1 MKSALPKVLHAVCGR
16 PMIAYALEAA
26 MALKPQRTVIVT
38 GRQTHEQIKDALAP
52 YADRAKTEISFA
64 LQVKPLGTGH
74 ALLAAVKELGD
85 DFSGSIVVLNG
96 DFPLI
101 KPATLKRLL
110 LLHGKNRN
118 SISLGSFMTEDPG
131 SYGRVLRDP
140 GGMPARII
148 EKTDLAAG
156 DEEIKEVNSGL
167 YVLEPEAL
175 KLVGDIRLNPRK
187 KEYYL
192 TDILALAR
200 REGLRAG
207 AYRVASEEEFAG
219 VNDLRE
225 LGLAE
230 AVIRRR
236 IVCGLSEKGVRFIAP
251 ETVFIDSGVK
261 ISPGALI
268 HPNVH
273 LQGVTAVG
281 KECIIYPN
289 VRIIDSVIREGA
301 VILDSSLIEN
311 SEVGEKAQ
319 VGPFSHLR
327 PGARIKPSAK
337 IGNFVEI
344 KNSTIGEGAK
354 AMHLSYIGDASVGSS
369 VNIGAGTIT
378 CNYDGVSKHRTVIG
392 DGVFIGSDSQLVA
405 PVAVKKGAYVA
416 AGTTV
421 TEDVPAGSL
430 AISRVRQKNVMG
442 YAGKRKA
449 RARAREDK

>member
-1 MKSALPKVLHAVCGR
+1 M
-16 PMIAYALEAA
+16 
-26 MALKPQRTVIVT
+26 
-38 GRQTHEQIKDALAP
+38 
-52 YADRAKTEISFA
+52 
-64 LQVKPLGTGH
+64 
-74 ALLAAVKELGD
+74 
-85 DFSGSIVVLNG
+85 
-96 DFPLI
+96 
-101 KPATLKRLL
+101 
-110 LLHGKNRN
+110 
-118 SISLGSFMTEDPG
+118 
-131 SYGRVLRDP
+131 
-140 GGMPARII
+140 
-148 EKTDLAAG
+148 
-156 DEEIKEVNSGL
+156 
-167 YVLEPEAL
+167 
-175 KLVGDIRLNPRK
+175 
-187 KEYYL
+187 
-192 TDILALAR
+192 
-200 REGLRAG
+200 
-207 AYRVASEEEFAG
+207 
-219 VNDLRE
+219 
-225 LGLAE
+225 
-230 AVIRRR
+230 
-236 IVCGLSEKGVRFIAP
+236 RFIAP

-268 HPNVH
+268 YPNVH

-281 KECIIYPN
+281 KGCIIYPN

-327 PGARIKPSAK
+327 PGARIKSSAK

-442 YAGKRKA
+442 YVGKRKA